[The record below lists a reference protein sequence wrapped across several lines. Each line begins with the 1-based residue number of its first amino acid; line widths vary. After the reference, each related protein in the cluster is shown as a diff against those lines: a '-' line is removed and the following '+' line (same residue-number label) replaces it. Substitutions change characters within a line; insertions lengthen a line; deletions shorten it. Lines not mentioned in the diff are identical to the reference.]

1 MTRTTPFIA
10 LAAALLS
17 LPVQAAE
24 VLNNNAMERTY
35 IPEAS
40 PCLPDKTKKTD
51 CKDSPIGS
59 LEDKTL
65 RDAEQQNI
73 RQQLVNPNLNNP
85 DALPPPSQL
94 PPQELTPSQQQLIE
108 QIRQLPSQ
116 L

>member
-1 MTRTTPFIA
+1 MTRTTPFLA

-40 PCLPDKTKKTD
+40 PCLPDKTKAKKTD
-51 CKDSPIGS
+51 CKDRPIGS

-73 RQQLVNPNLNNP
+73 RQQLGNPNLNNP
-85 DALPPPSQL
+85 DALPPPQPTATTGAYAQSAAVD
-94 PPQELTPSQQQLIE
+94 
-108 QIRQLPSQ
+108 
-116 L
+116 